1 MEWDSGVVSGV
12 GIRDSGVGSGVGSGN
27 TGVGSGVGNRDI
39 SMVEPA
45 PDS

>member
-12 GIRDSGVGSGVGSGN
+12 GIRASGVGSGVGSGN